1 MKLAEKTLLR
11 LPVFKSHILTELW
24 IAAIVYRVKFA
35 LVMIYTHLRLPCVHR
50 PPMSRFS
57 EFRCSVGD
65 WKLTKMAA
73 CNHFSFSKV
82 CDDYFD
88 GFS

>member
-1 MKLAEKTLLR
+1 MDSCNCLSREVRFSDDLHSFR
-11 LPVFKSHILTELW
+11 PS
-24 IAAIVYRVKFA
+24 
-35 LVMIYTHLRLPCVHR
+35 CVHR

-57 EFRCSVGD
+57 EFQCSVGD

-82 CDDYFD
+82 CGDYFD
-88 GFS
+88 GFSGSNQKECRKSCSSLF

>member
-1 MKLAEKTLLR
+1 MNRPLVEQGISLLFFSPDREPVHR
-11 LPVFKSHILTELW
+11 L
-24 IAAIVYRVKFA
+24 A
-35 LVMIYTHLRLPCVHR
+35 LVMIYTHLRLSCVHR

-82 CDDYFD
+82 CGDYFD